1 MKKEKNFYCCG
12 NKCGGIIFCWI
23 IIFIYFKSFI
33 WHRLDLITDQRLKP
47 PSKKEMV
54 KELDMIISEYLKQVD
69 LWVGWDSLQKEKI
82 YIPTRKT
89 SKIQIP
95 EPKSFWLSE
104 QYSFQLKIKCC
115 ECTWTFLIGAT
126 FPFNFSSN
134 NQLYTSNP
142 SLRKGNFRSYVW
154 NTSRLSHLKYEITKT
169 KALL

>member
-1 MKKEKNFYCCG
+1 MASSGSHYWPTAQATLKKG
-12 NKCGGIIFCWI
+12 NGKRARYDNLWISKAGGLMGGVGL
-23 IIFIYFKSFI
+23 S
-33 WHRLDLITDQRLKP
+33 
-47 PSKKEMV
+47 SKGEN
-54 KELDMIISEYLKQVD
+54 IH
-69 LWVGWDSLQKEKI
+69 
-82 YIPTRKT
+82 IPTRKT